1 MKNPYA
7 ISNFESIRLE
17 GFEYIDRTNR
27 IPLTEN
33 VGKYLLLLRPRR
45 FGKSLWLS
53 TLKNYYNI
61 AKPDSFDELFSGTWI
76 HENPNIF

>member
-33 VGKYLLLLRPRR
+33 VGKCSI
-45 FGKSLWLS
+45 K
-53 TLKNYYNI
+53 
-61 AKPDSFDELFSGTWI
+61 
-76 HENPNIF
+76 